1 MRRRRQTAGPA
12 ASDTEGVPTERVIS
26 AGVVRE
32 GRTGANGGC
41 GKTASL
47 AQRGR
52 CASHRPM
59 RGLLTNGSDS
69 LHAHGETPVD
79 DFDAAAEVA
88 RLKREARESRQR
100 PYRPSRL
107 DRHAHELLALADA
120 GASASDLARWLRERR
135 VRVHPTTVLRWL
147 RRNGAR

>member
-1 MRRRRQTAGPA
+1 M
-12 ASDTEGVPTERVIS
+12 
-26 AGVVRE
+26 
-32 GRTGANGGC
+32 
-41 GKTASL
+41 
-47 AQRGR
+47 
-52 CASHRPM
+52 
-59 RGLLTNGSDS
+59 
-69 LHAHGETPVD
+69 D

-88 RLKREARESRQR
+88 RLKREAREGRQR